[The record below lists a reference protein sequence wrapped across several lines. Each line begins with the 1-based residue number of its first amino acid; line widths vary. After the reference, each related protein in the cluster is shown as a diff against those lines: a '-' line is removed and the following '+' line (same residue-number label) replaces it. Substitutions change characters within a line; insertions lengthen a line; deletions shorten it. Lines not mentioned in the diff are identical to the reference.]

1 MFLIFLKAFYLML
14 STFVFA
20 FTLSYLNNFSNNS
33 MLLQLCF
40 VLFAATLQVLTVLT
54 LEHLDKHLF
63 ETHE

>member
-1 MFLIFLKAFYLML
+1 MFLLFLKTSHLML

-20 FTLSYLNNFSNNS
+20 FVLSYLNNFSNNS

-40 VLFAATLQVLTVLT
+40 VLFAAALQVLTVLT
-54 LEHLDKHLF
+54 LEYLDKHLF